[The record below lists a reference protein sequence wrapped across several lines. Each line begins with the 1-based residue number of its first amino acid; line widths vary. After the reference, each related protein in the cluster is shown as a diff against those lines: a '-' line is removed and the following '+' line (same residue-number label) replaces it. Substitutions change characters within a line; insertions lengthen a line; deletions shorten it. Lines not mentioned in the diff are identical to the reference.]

1 MTWLLYWP
9 LIITFKFIN
18 LKKKIVRFTSI
29 RHVLTLYALAP
40 KVLARKCTRLFYLH
54 WYRKMIVF
62 IVEIESAS
70 KLQPRTVNCH
80 LVIHISHARVPNSP
94 QKASEKYSS
103 SRASKIMYF
112 FGFFVECFSFFK
124 QVDFLVVKL
133 NFVKGNHQPGCWQ
146 IATFC
151 WTKHQQ

>member
-18 LKKKIVRFTSI
+18 LKKKKLCASLQLGMCLHFMQ
-29 RHVLTLYALAP
+29 VL
-40 KVLARKCTRLFYLH
+40 VLKCTQLFYLH